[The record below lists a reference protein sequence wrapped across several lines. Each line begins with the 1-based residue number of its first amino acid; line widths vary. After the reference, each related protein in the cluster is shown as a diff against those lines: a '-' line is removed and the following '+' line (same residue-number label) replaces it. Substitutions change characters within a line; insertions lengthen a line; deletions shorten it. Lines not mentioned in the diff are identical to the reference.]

1 MNGPPGLIQQA
12 EERQCMNKYSEVVP
26 VPAATILVCKDGPEG
41 LETFMVVRHHKID
54 FVPGA
59 LVFPGGKLAESDN
72 HPEVREHCAGAEKLN
87 DAELALQVAGI
98 REVFEETGVL
108 LARQRGDTALLPADR
123 LAGLESYRDTL
134 NTGEVGILDFLK
146 KEELV
151 LACDC
156 MHKFAHWITPPMVP
170 KRFDTHFFI
179 ARAPED
185 HVAVHDGRESV
196 DSVWITPERVM
207 READEGK
214 WTVIFP
220 TRCNLM
226 LLGES
231 TSVEDAITASRAR
244 KIVTVNPWVEKEG
257 DTSYICIPPEAGYP
271 NSRERSERPG

>member
-1 MNGPPGLIQQA
+1 MSKNDVA
-12 EERQCMNKYSEVVP
+12 VP
-26 VPAATILVCKDGPEG
+26 RPAATILVCKDGSEG
-41 LETFMVVRHHKID
+41 IETFMVVRHHQID
-54 FVPGA
+54 FMPGA
-59 LVFPGGKLAESDN
+59 LVFPGGKLAETDH
-72 HPEVREHCAGAEKLN
+72 HPEVRGFCTGAEKLD

-98 REVFEETGVL
+98 REVFEETGIL
-108 LARQRGDTALLPADR
+108 LARQRGDTALVPADR
-123 LAGLESYRDTL
+123 LAGLEAYRDTL

-146 KEELV
+146 TEELV
-151 LACDC
+151 LACDL
-156 MHKFAHWITPPMVP
+156 MHKFAHWITPPTVP
-170 KRFDTHFFI
+170 KRYDTHFFI

-185 HVAVHDGRESV
+185 HVAIHDGTESV

-214 WTVIFP
+214 WNVIFP

-231 TSVEDAITASRAR
+231 ASVEDAIAASRAR

>member
-1 MNGPPGLIQQA
+1 MS
-12 EERQCMNKYSEVVP
+12 KDEVV
-26 VPAATILVCKDGPEG
+26 VPRLAATILVCKDGPEG

-54 FVPGA
+54 FASGA
-59 LVFPGGKLAESDN
+59 LVFPGGKLADSDS
-72 HPEVREHCAGAEKLN
+72 HPEVRGFCDGAEGLD

-108 LARQRGDTALLPADR
+108 LARQRGDTALIPAER
-123 LAGLESYRDTL
+123 LAGLEHYREPL
-134 NTGEVGILDFLK
+134 NTGELGILDFLK
-146 KEELV
+146 TEELV

-156 MHKFAHWITPPMVP
+156 MHKFAHWITPPMMP

-185 HVAVHDGRESV
+185 HVGTHDGSESV
-196 DSVWITPERVM
+196 DSVWITPERVI
-207 READEGK
+207 REAEEGK

-226 LLGES
+226 LLGQS
-231 TSVEDAITASRAR
+231 GNVDDAIAASRAR
-244 KIVTVNPWVEKEG
+244 KIVTINPWVEKEG